1 MLDCKARV
9 IVTEKR
15 EMKLDAKQR
24 PDYGN
29 WVSKRLLYI
38 FGIPSIA
45 LGALSLVF
53 PILVVPTFIMVL
65 CFLYFAY
72 ARYVFS
78 PRGGNI
84 QKRVQ
89 DLVLEHLDWEGRGRV
104 IDIGCGSGPLAIGIA
119 KRYPD
124 SEIVGIDYWGNK
136 WEYSKELCERNAE
149 LEGVSTRTFF
159 QRASASSL
167 PFDPETFDVAVS
179 NLVFHEVKGIADKRD
194 AIRESLRIVR
204 KGGTFVFQDLFL
216 WKRLYGEVN
225 ELLDTIKSWGIERVE
240 FIPTNDSEFIPRAL
254 KLPFM
259 LGTIGILHG
268 RK

>member
-1 MLDCKARV
+1 MVA
-9 IVTEKR
+9 EKR
-15 EMKLDAKQR
+15 EMRSDAEQK

-45 LGALSLVF
+45 LGAVSFVF
-53 PILVVPTFIMVL
+53 PVLVIPTLIMVF

-72 ARYVFS
+72 ARYMFS

-89 DLVLEHLDWEGRGRV
+89 DLVLEHLDWEGRGKA

-124 SEIVGIDYWGNK
+124 LEIVGIDYWGSN
-136 WEYSKELCERNAE
+136 WEYTKELCERNAE
-149 LEGVSTRTFF
+149 MEGVSTRMSF

-179 NLVFHEVKGIADKRD
+179 NLVFHEIRDIADKRD
-194 AIRESLRIVR
+194 AIHESLRVVR

-216 WKRLYGEVN
+216 WERLYGEVN
-225 ELLDTIKSWGIERVE
+225 ELLDTIKSWGIESVE

-254 KLPFM
+254 KLSFM
-259 LGTIGILHG
+259 LGTIGILYG

>member
-1 MLDCKARV
+1 MKPN
-9 IVTEKR
+9 TEQKI
-15 EMKLDAKQR
+15 
-24 PDYGN
+24 DYGN

-45 LGALSLVF
+45 LGAVSLVF
-53 PILVVPTFIMVL
+53 PILVVPTLIMVVF
-65 CFLYFAY
+65 FLYFAY
-72 ARYVFS
+72 ARYMFS

-89 DLVLEHLDWEGRGRV
+89 DLVLEHLGWEETGKA

-119 KRYPD
+119 KRFP
-124 SEIVGIDYWGNK
+124 ELEVVGIDYWGSN
-136 WEYSKELCERNAE
+136 WEYTKERCERNAG
-149 LEGVSTRTFF
+149 LEGVATRTSF
-159 QRASASSL
+159 QRASAAAL
-167 PFDPETFDVAVS
+167 PFEPETFDVAVS
-179 NLVFHEVKGIADKRD
+179 NLVFHEIRDIADKRD
-194 AIRESLRIVR
+194 AIRESLRVVR

-216 WKRLYGEVN
+216 WERLYGEVN
-225 ELLDTIKSWGIERVE
+225 DLLDTIKSWGIERVE

-259 LGTIGILHG
+259 LGTIGILRG